1 MKAFRN
7 LTAFLVGLGLSLLTG
22 AAFAAPET
30 IDYSA
35 VTGAIATGGLVA
47 AIMAV
52 GLIKFAPQITKWGLN
67 KLTSMFGG

>member
-1 MKAFRN
+1 MLNKKLVLPAV
-7 LTAFLVGLGLSLLTG
+7 VGLGLGVLSG
-22 AAFAAPET
+22 VASAAAET
-30 IDYSA
+30 IDYTA

-52 GLIKFAPQITKWGLN
+52 GLIKFAPQITKWGLA